1 MSGYTAKD
9 YTASLY
15 LKDTNGNLLT
25 DKTVMVYLDGEAF
38 GEYTSDE
45 NGIVRL
51 TLTSGPH
58 SVKIGENTEEVYV
71 NNLCGQGTV
80 EYRGEE
86 EILFPALVLE

>member
-1 MSGYTAKD
+1 M
-9 YTASLY
+9 
-15 LKDTNGNLLT
+15 T
-25 DKTVMVYLDGEAF
+25 DKTVTVYVDGEVF

-58 SVKIGENTEEVYV
+58 SVKIAENAEEVYV

-80 EYRGEE
+80 EYREE
-86 EILFPALVLE
+86 EILFPTLVVE